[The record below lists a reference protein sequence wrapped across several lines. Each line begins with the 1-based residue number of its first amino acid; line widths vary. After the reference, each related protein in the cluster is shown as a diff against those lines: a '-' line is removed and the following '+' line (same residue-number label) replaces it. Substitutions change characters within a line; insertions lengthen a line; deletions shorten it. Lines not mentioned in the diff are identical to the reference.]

1 MGFVRGAPYES
12 QKAKNTATA
21 YSVFGKSRK
30 SCKNLVLRR
39 KKFTR
44 ILASLARIAPLKGGR
59 NNFFVWDK
67 YYNIGA
73 AYLLISLDFY
83 TEPKKLK
90 EKSSKFDNLC
100 CKFGKNHRNLLKVT
114 DNMEQ

>member
-1 MGFVRGAPYES
+1 MYWAC
-12 QKAKNTATA
+12 T
-21 YSVFGKSRK
+21 SVFGKCKK

-67 YYNIGA
+67 YYNIDA
-73 AYLLISLDFY
+73 TYLLISLVFY
-83 TEPKKLK
+83 TEPKKNSRKKAQNLIIYAVNS
-90 EKSSKFDNLC
+90 EKII
-100 CKFGKNHRNLLKVT
+100 
-114 DNMEQ
+114 EIY